1 MDHRPTGESIAIK
14 FMKAGKNIFGPLG
27 QKTQTMEL
35 NIDKLDFI
43 KIKNL
48 CASNDMREVK
58 RHLTEWEK
66 IFAIHMTGKNL
77 MSGPYKEL
85 LKLNNRKTNPT

>member
-1 MDHRPTGESIAIK
+1 
-14 FMKAGKNIFGPLG
+14 MKAGKNIFGPLG

-48 CASNDMREVK
+48 HYQK
-58 RHLTEWEK
+58 ITLTKEK
-66 IFAIHMTGKNL
+66 
-77 MSGPYKEL
+77 
-85 LKLNNRKTNPT
+85 RKTLSRRYFQYI